1 MLTRRKTIVAAV
13 FAIGLCA
20 GILIGDLA
28 TGPATSQAQS
38 GDRGKLEQKL
48 KDSSTFASKLGDT
61 FQNVSEYVRPAV
73 VFIETKKEIEAPQ
86 MPMHPFFRRF
96 FDNQDEFERFFERQ
110 PQQKRQRRGM
120 GSGFIID
127 KDGYVLTN
135 AHVVKGADE
144 VSVKM
149 TDGRT
154 HEAKVRGI
162 DEQTDLAVLKLQ
174 GSYGDL
180 PTLELAATNNVQP
193 GQWVIAV
200 GHPFGLR
207 YTVSAGIVSATGRRI
222 GIAEYEN
229 LIQTDAAINPG
240 NSGGPLVNLK
250 GKVIGINSAI
260 FSTGRPG
267 NMGIGFAIPA
277 DMARAIVDTL
287 KQGKEVRRGY
297 LGVYGKNLTPQLAQ
311 QFDYEKSSGALVNE
325 VMDDSPASQAEPVKP
340 SDAPVGLQPGDII
353 VEWDGTKV
361 SDFGELRLLVART
374 SPEDTARVKV
384 WRDGATVIYK
394 VTVARRGDAISAQQ
408 GGWLNL
414 QVQELTAEMK
424 QRLGQPGLHGILVAD
439 VSPDSPAR
447 RAIEPGD
454 IILSIDREKIN
465 SVDQYRKIIART
477 TPEEGVLVRFIDAD
491 TGRAQFVT
499 IKG

>member
-1 MLTRRKTIVAAV
+1 MLTRKKTLVAAV
-13 FAIGLCA
+13 FALGLCA

-28 TGPATSQAQS
+28 TGPAVSRAQS
-38 GDRGKLEQKL
+38 PDRGKLKEKL
-48 KDSSTFASKLGDT
+48 QDSREFASKLGMT
-61 FQNVSEYVRPAV
+61 FQNVAEYVRPAV
-73 VFIETKKEIEAPQ
+73 VFISTKKEVEQPKRR
-86 MPMHPFFRRF
+86 MNPFLRRF
-96 FDNQDEFERFFERQ
+96 FDQRDMERFFERQ
-110 PQQKRQRRGM
+110 PEQKRQKRGM

-127 KDGYVLTN
+127 ADGFVLTN

-144 VSVKM
+144 VEVKM
-149 TDGRT
+149 TDGQT
-154 HEAKVRGI
+154 HGAKVRGI
-162 DEQTDLAVLKLQ
+162 DEQTDLAVLKLE

-180 PTLELAATNNVQP
+180 PTLDLAATDNVEP

-240 NSGGPLVNLK
+240 NSGGPLVNLQ

-277 DMARAIVDTL
+277 DMAKTIVDTL
-287 KQGKEVRRGY
+287 KEGKEVRRGY
-297 LGVYGKNLTPQLAQ
+297 LGVYGKSLTPQLAQ
-311 QFDYEKSSGALVNE
+311 QFGYEKSDGALVNE
-325 VMDDSPASQAEPVKP
+325 IIDGSPASEAEPVKP

-353 VEWDGTKV
+353 VEWDGKKV
-361 SDFGELRLLVART
+361 SDFSELRLMVART
-374 SPEDTARVKV
+374 APDKTVKVKV
-384 WRDGATVIYK
+384 WRDDATVVYD
-394 VTVARRGDAISAQQ
+394 VTAARRSEAVAGTP

-414 QVQELTAEMK
+414 EVQELTAQMK
-424 QRLGQPGLHGILVAD
+424 QRLGKPNLHGVLVAN
-439 VSPDSPAR
+439 VSPESPAR
-447 RAIEPGD
+447 EAIDAGD
-454 IILSIDREKIN
+454 IILSINRKKIN
-465 SVDQYRKIIART
+465 SVDQYREIIAQT
-477 TPEEGVLVRFIDAD
+477 TPEAGVLIRFIDAD